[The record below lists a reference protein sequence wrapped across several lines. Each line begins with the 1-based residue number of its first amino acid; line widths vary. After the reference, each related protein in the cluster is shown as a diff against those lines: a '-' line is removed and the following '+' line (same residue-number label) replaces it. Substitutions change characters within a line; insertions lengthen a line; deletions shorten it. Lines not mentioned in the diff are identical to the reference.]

1 MPGNVP
7 GAGKELWIDVDVVI
21 DRLLAVISGQT
32 LQIAKLE
39 ALNTG
44 LMKEIDALKGQV
56 EQG

>member
-7 GAGKELWIDVDVVI
+7 GAGKELRIDVDVVI